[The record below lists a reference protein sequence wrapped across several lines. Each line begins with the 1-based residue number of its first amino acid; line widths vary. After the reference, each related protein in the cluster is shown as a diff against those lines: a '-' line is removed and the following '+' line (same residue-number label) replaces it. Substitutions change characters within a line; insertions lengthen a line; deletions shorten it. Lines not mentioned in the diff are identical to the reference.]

1 MAEEI
6 DALKAELAAA
16 KEATPGHTDG
26 EKRMHALVTQ
36 AYFAQQEDLESL
48 ERSPAYQLTT
58 VQLMAFGNA
67 HAAAFRWK
75 EDFEELTTL
84 LTAAYI
90 IMGDTAYQI
99 LRGPGNARVDRANFE
114 QPDTWNPEDFVFKLP
129 GPSTVRSYL
138 PTPDKDA
145 GNEFVTKA
153 NIDTLK
159 ARWRAVHGSRR
170 HRGMKKA
177 GFFAWDGMYLVK
189 GMMFN
194 KRLRQY
200 VGRVKPTSD
209 EDVLTHAEIDGSELA
224 NEVIQLFWISHCGKV
239 QVPMGFHFVNA
250 IDSDELGD
258 KLFDAYLRLDAA
270 GFITLGGFTDGAA
283 SMKKAQRRLKEC
295 VEEAGGQY
303 DAFIDYDHWTKC
315 GRGAVWHKELY
326 NGRGVIDGDGH
337 FFSFETLRSMKASKV
352 PAVAALFAH
361 LTHADLNPQVDEMM
375 TQLALNV
382 IGPKVIDAL
391 KTVETMLRANEPIGC
406 DVTLGSVESLRE
418 YLELLAAVDSAF
430 RESKPL
436 VTIEAA
442 LKELHDYLTDNT
454 AIVAALSKTGACVR
468 LVSATEWRDT
478 ADAASNQR
486 YCVEGG
492 DASDDDDDADAD
504 DGAEAGEA
512 DADAEAGPLPGSK
525 GPTFKPV
532 TKLDASTTVLAAR
545 HIRKRGKAA
554 DADRLEY
561 LVRNPSLEAGRPTWV
576 PSAALPAGAVLPTPR
591 VAQQRCPKQAANL
604 MPKQSRRSV
613 GWNLRSIRNVARH
626 IEELGLGI
634 SRTRYWGT
642 NRLENNNSLH
652 RYSNPKQ
659 TCADYALFAVK
670 ADFLMQV
677 ESLGWFKLGPRRI
690 SYARTPDAK
699 SEDEDS
705 DSEDSDSEESDGEES
720 DGEESDGVAA
730 IARMGVIKRK
740 RPISEVTRS
749 TSEELSDPTAPTDA
763 EHAAFVRQ
771 TNAQIVKSR
780 NAPGARNLKRGGTQA
795 GGAEAECETCAEAE
809 SCTGA
814 DCAYPTR
821 RATHVSVEAAKAA
834 ELGKPASKLPE
845 FAIVT
850 CSECTSMRM
859 HLRCLGKTVKGK
871 LRKAADDAIRQG
883 SAWLCVCCAR
893 RQSRRP
899 ATG

>member
-36 AYFAQQEDLESL
+36 AYVAQQDDLERL
-48 ERSPAYQLTT
+48 ERSPAHQLTT
-58 VQLMAFGNA
+58 VQLMAFGNT

-75 EDFEELTTL
+75 DDFEELTTL

-99 LRGPGNARVDRANFE
+99 LRGPGNARVDRAEFE
-114 QPDTWNPEDFVFKLP
+114 QPDTWNSDDFVFKLP

-145 GNEFVTKA
+145 GNEFATQA
-153 NIDTLK
+153 NIETLK
-159 ARWRAVHGSRR
+159 ARWSAVHGSRR

-209 EDVLTHAEIDGSELA
+209 EDVRTHAKIDGSELA

-250 IDSDELGD
+250 IDSDELGE
-258 KLFDAYLRLDAA
+258 KLFEAYLRLDAA

-283 SMKKAQRRLKEC
+283 SMKKAQRRLKTLV
-295 VEEAGGQY
+295 VEADGQY
-303 DAFIDYDHWTKC
+303 DEFIDYDHWTKC

-326 NGRGVIDGDGH
+326 NGRGVIDGNGH
-337 FFSFETLRSMKASKV
+337 FFSFETLKSMKASTV

-361 LTHADLNPQVDEMM
+361 LTHADLNPDVDEMM

-382 IGPKVIDAL
+382 IGPKVIEAL
-391 KTVETMLRANEPIGC
+391 KTVETMLKADEPIGC
-406 DVTLGSVESLRE
+406 DVTLGTVESLRE
-418 YLELLAAVDSAF
+418 YLALLAAVDSAF
-430 RESKPL
+430 RESKAL

-454 AIVAALSKTGACVR
+454 AIVAALKKTGALTGACVR
-468 LVSATEWRDT
+468 LVTAKEWRET
-478 ADAASNQR
+478 ADAASAQQ
-486 YCVEGG
+486 YCVEG
-492 DASDDDDDADAD
+492 DDSSADDDDAAD
-504 DGAEAGEA
+504 NGAEDGEA
-512 DADAEAGPLPGSK
+512 ETEAETEAPTGRK

-545 HIRKRGKAA
+545 HIRKLGKAA
-554 DADRLEY
+554 DAADDRLEY
-561 LVRNPSLEAGRPTWV
+561 LVRNSSLEAGRPTWV
-576 PSAALPAGAVLPTPR
+576 PSAALPDGAVLPTPR
-591 VAQQRCPKQAANL
+591 VAQQRCPKKAANL
-604 MPKQSRRSV
+604 MPKQSFRSV
-613 GWNLRSIRNVARH
+613 GWNLRSIRNVARR

-659 TCADYALFAVK
+659 TCTDYALFAAK
-670 ADFLMQV
+670 ADFLMRV
-677 ESLGWFKLGPRRI
+677 ESLGWFPVGRRRT

-705 DSEDSDSEESDGEES
+705 DSEESDSEESDGEAANA
-720 DGEESDGVAA
+720 GAGVL
-730 IARMGVIKRK
+730 VRK
-740 RPISEVTRS
+740 RRISEVSRGA
-749 TSEELSDPTAPTDA
+749 SEELIDLSAPTDA
-763 EHAAFVRQ
+763 EHAEFTRA
-771 TNAQIVKSR
+771 TNAQIVRSR
-780 NAPGARNLKRGGTQA
+780 VAPGARHLKRGGTQA
-795 GGAEAECETCAEAE
+795 GGAEADLETCADAE
-809 SCTGA
+809 RCTGA
-814 DCAYPTR
+814 DCLYPTR
-821 RATHVSVEAAKAA
+821 RATHASVAAAKAA

-871 LRKAADDAIRQG
+871 ARKAADDAIRQG
-883 SAWLCVCCAR
+883 SAWLCVCCTR

-899 ATG
+899 AKG

>member
-6 DALKAELAAA
+6 DALKVELAAA
-16 KEATPGHTDG
+16 KEASPGHTDG
-26 EKRMHALVTQ
+26 EKKMHALVTQ
-36 AYFAQQEDLESL
+36 AYDAQQEDLDSL
-48 ERSPAYQLTT
+48 ESSPAYQLTKA
-58 VQLMAFGNA
+58 QLMAFGNA
-67 HAAAFRWK
+67 QAAAFRWK

-99 LRGPGNARVDRANFE
+99 LRGPGNARVDRAEFE
-114 QPDTWNPEDFVFKLP
+114 QPDTWNSDDFVLKLP

-138 PTPDKDA
+138 PTPDKGA
-145 GNEFVTKA
+145 GNEFVTQA
-153 NIDTLK
+153 NIENLN
-159 ARWRAVHGSRR
+159 ARWSAVHGSRR
-170 HRGMKKA
+170 HRGMKRA

-209 EDVLTHAEIDGSELA
+209 EEVRGQAKIDDSELA

-250 IDSDELGD
+250 IDSDQLGD
-258 KLFDAYLRLDAA
+258 MLFDAYLRLEAA

-283 SMKKAQRRLKEC
+283 SMKKAQRRLKEL

-337 FFSFETLRSMKASKV
+337 FFSFETLKSMKASTV

-361 LTHADLNPQVDEMM
+361 LTHADLNPSVDEMM

-382 IGPKVIDAL
+382 IGPKVIGAL
-391 KTVETMLRANEPIGC
+391 KTVEEMLKANEPIGC
-406 DVTLGSVESLRE
+406 DVTLGTVESLRE
-418 YLELLAAVDSAF
+418 YLALLAAVDSAF

-454 AIVAALSKTGACVR
+454 AIVAALQKKGALSGACVR
-468 LVSATEWRDT
+468 LVTAKEWRET
-478 ADAASNQR
+478 ADAASDQR
-486 YCVEGG
+486 YCVEGD
-492 DASDDDDDADAD
+492 DALDEVTLEADDDADD
-504 DGAEAGEA
+504 TETEAEAEA
-512 DADAEAGPLPGSK
+512 PTGSK

-545 HIRKRGKAA
+545 HIRKWGKTA

-561 LVRNPSLEAGRPTWV
+561 LVRNSSLEAGRPTWV
-576 PSAALPAGAVLPTPR
+576 PSAALPADAVVPR
-591 VAQQRCPKQAANL
+591 PRIAQQRCPKQAANL
-604 MPKQSRRSV
+604 MPTQSFQSV
-613 GWNLRSIRNVARH
+613 GLNLRSIRNVARH
-626 IEELGLGI
+626 IEALGLGI

-670 ADFLMQV
+670 ADFLMRV
-677 ESLGWFKLGPRRI
+677 ESLGWFPVGPRRT
-690 SYARTPDAK
+690 SYARTPDAR

-720 DGEESDGVAA
+720 DGEAASAGAGVL
-730 IARMGVIKRK
+730 VRK
-740 RPISEVTRS
+740 RRISEVARTA
-749 TSEELSDPTAPTDA
+749 SEELIDSTAPADA
-763 EHAAFVRQ
+763 EHAAFVR
-771 TNAQIVKSR
+771 TANAQIVRSR
-780 NAPGARNLKRGGTQA
+780 VAPGARHLKRGGTQA
-795 GGAEAECETCAEAE
+795 GGTEADFETCADAE
-809 SCTGA
+809 RCMGA
-814 DCAYPTR
+814 DCLYPTR
-821 RATHVSVEAAKAA
+821 RATHASVEVAKAA
-834 ELGKPASKLPE
+834 APGKPASKLPE

-871 LRKAADDAIRQG
+871 ARKAADDAIRQG

-893 RQSRRP
+893 KLSRRP
-899 ATG
+899 ATV